1 MKRYKAINFEYDD
14 AYGTGTA
21 LDIVEH
27 DEGEF
32 VKYED
37 IKHLLKNTS
46 SNSDY
51 AKCPCCGEPW
61 DIRRNRACKCGA
73 VVQCKHFA

>member
-1 MKRYKAINFEYDD
+1 MINRYNITGDFDYDKD
-14 AYGTGTA
+14 
-21 LDIVEH
+21 DFCI
-27 DEGEF
+27 DEQQCDNGAW

-37 IKHLLKNTS
+37 VKHLLQNTP

-51 AKCPCCGEPW
+51 VKCPCCGEPW